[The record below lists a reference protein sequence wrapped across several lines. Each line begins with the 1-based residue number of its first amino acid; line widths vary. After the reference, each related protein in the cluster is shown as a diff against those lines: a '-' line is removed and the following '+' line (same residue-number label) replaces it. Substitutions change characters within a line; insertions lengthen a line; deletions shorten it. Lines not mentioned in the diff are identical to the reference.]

1 MNSAYAARI
10 PKISTRRRSAKRRGA
25 LLLCAVFVAVS
36 ILSAVFVS
44 THANHEH
51 DSHGIGGACATCAQI
66 ATVKAVL
73 KQISIAV
80 AGAVVVAGVLFVIFH
95 MQKPALQEKADCSLV
110 RLKVRLNS

>member
-1 MNSAYAARI
+1 M
-10 PKISTRRRSAKRRGA
+10 KRGA

-51 DSHGIGGACATCAQI
+51 DSHGIGGACATCAHV
-66 ATVKAVL
+66 AYVKAIL
-73 KQISIAV
+73 EQISAAV
-80 AGAVVVAGVLFVIFH
+80 AGAVVVAGVLFALFH
-95 MQKPALQEKADCSLV
+95 IQKPASPEKTDCSLV